1 MQPVLGLEQ
10 IDKAIQFITMSSAN
24 PLCQVWVEF
33 SGKREESAPL
43 LGAECP
49 QGKAE
54 RGMCC
59 GTPEDR
65 LLSLDRQRGFGGGG
79 NRDIAVRHAW
89 VRITFTSTARS
100 GACE

>member
-10 IDKAIQFITMSSAN
+10 IDKAIQFITMSLAN

-33 SGKREESAPL
+33 SGKRKESAPL

-54 RGMCC
+54 WGMCC

-65 LLSLDRQRGFGGGG
+65 LLSLDRQRGFGGEQG
-79 NRDIAVRHAW
+79 H
-89 VRITFTSTARS
+89 
-100 GACE
+100 